1 MRVVWFVVA
10 TVLVAS
16 LLVVGPASALPY
28 SKRSGVITLDAS
40 TFKSSVL
47 EDTDNLWVVE
57 FYAPWCGHCKALAPE
72 YRKAAKALKSIA
84 KLGAVDCDTEKE
96 LAGKYGVKG
105 FPTIKIFGPET
116 KRSPTDYQGQRTAQG
131 LVNGVL
137 EAFRNVANKRLGGR
151 GGGSGT
157 AAGGG
162 GGGGSSSSGGTD
174 EFGYGQS
181 ASVQLSDAN
190 FDSTV
195 MASKQA
201 WLVEFYAPWCG
212 HCKALAPEWIRA
224 ANELSGK
231 FNLGAVDA
239 TQHQMVAQRYGV
251 RGYPTIKYFPPGDKS
266 ATPEDYTGGRTAAD
280 INTWAMQK
288 LQASGWEPDVEEWNG
303 PETFEASCGKG
314 GTICVLAVLPDI
326 RDTGKDGREA
336 IVKKVKEV
344 AKKSQGP
351 YVYGWVAAGAQPGL
365 EQQFDMTAGFPAI
378 ALLNHGKKVYSV
390 FTGAFEVKKLAR
402 WVNARGGGS
411 MGRRGKVQGWA
422 TFESTTAWDG
432 SEPEQ
437 IEEEFSLAD
446 LMGDD
451 DL

>member
-1 MRVVWFVVA
+1 MKTRFFLFA
-10 TVLVAS
+10 TVFVAS
-16 LLVVGPASALPY
+16 AMVLATALPY
-28 SKRSGVITLDAS
+28 SKRSGVITLDTS
-40 TFKSSVL
+40 SFKTAVL
-47 EDTDNLWVVE
+47 DDKDHLWVVE

-116 KRSPTDYQGQRTAQG
+116 KKSPTDYQGQRTAQG
-131 LVNGVL
+131 LVDGVL
-137 EAFRNVANKRLGGR
+137 SEFRNLANKRLGGR
-151 GGGSGT
+151 GSGSSST
-157 AAGGG
+157 
-162 GGGGSSSSGGTD
+162 GGSSSGGGSD
-174 EFGYGQS
+174 EFGYSQS

-195 MASKQA
+195 MSSKQA

-231 FNLGAVDA
+231 MNLGAVDA
-239 TQHQMVAQRYGV
+239 TQHQMLAQRYGV

-266 ATPEDYTGGRTAAD
+266 ETPEDYSGGRTASD
-280 INTWAMQK
+280 INMWAMQK
-288 LQASGWEPDVEEWNG
+288 LQESGWEPEVDEWND
-303 PETFEASCGKG
+303 PETFKQSCDKG
-314 GTICVLAVLPDI
+314 GTICVLAFLPNI
-326 RDTGKDGREA
+326 RDTGKDGRED

-344 AKKSQGP
+344 AKKAQGP

-365 EQQFDMTAGFPAI
+365 EKQFDMMAGFPAI
-378 ALLNHGKKVYSV
+378 ALLNYGKKVYSV
-390 FTGAFEVKKLAR
+390 FTGAFEAKKLTR

-411 MGRRGKVQGWA
+411 MGRRGKVQKWA
-422 TFESTTAWDG
+422 TFESTEAWDG
-432 SEPEQ
+432 SEPPQ
-437 IEEEFSLAD
+437 IEEEFSLEE

>member
-1 MRVVWFVVA
+1 MVVDMNEKEFKE
-10 TVLVAS
+10 TVLKDKDGIW
-16 LLVVGPASALPY
+16 L
-28 SKRSGVITLDAS
+28 
-40 TFKSSVL
+40 
-47 EDTDNLWVVE
+47 VE

-72 YRKAAKALKSIA
+72 YRKAAKALKGIA
-84 KLGAVDCDTEKE
+84 KIGAVDADAEKA
-96 LAGKYGVKG
+96 LAGKYQVQG
-105 FPTIKIFGPET
+105 FPTIKIF
-116 KRSPTDYQGQRTAQG
+116 STDKKNPKPYNGQRTARG
-131 LVNGVL
+131 LVDGLLAEYRSVVNS
-137 EAFRNVANKRLGGR
+137 RL
-151 GGGSGT
+151 
-157 AAGGG
+157 GGG
-162 GGGGSSSSGGTD
+162 GGGAGGGGAAD
-174 EFGYGQS
+174 AFGYKNS
-181 ASVQLSDAN
+181 ASHIITDSN
-190 FDSTV
+190 FDDV
-195 MASKQA
+195 VLNSKQPF
-201 WLVEFYAPWCG
+201 LVEFYAPWCG
-212 HCKALAPEWIRA
+212 HCKALAPEWVRA
-224 ANELSGK
+224 SNELEGK

-239 TQHQMVAQRYGV
+239 TVHQNVAQRYGV